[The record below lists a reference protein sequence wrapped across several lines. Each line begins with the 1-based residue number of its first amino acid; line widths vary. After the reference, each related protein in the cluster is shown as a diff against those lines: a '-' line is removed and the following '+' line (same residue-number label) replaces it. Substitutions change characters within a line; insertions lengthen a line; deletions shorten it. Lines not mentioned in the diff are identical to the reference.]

1 MSKVCFQTKTYSLL
15 FLQPRVTVFKI
26 PHQYYTTWNIACS
39 ERWSFLYFSHSVMED
54 TKPLQS
60 SQSDSLPS
68 RVVQRYSFV
77 AVNKQAPLRT
87 VMVHTLLRV
96 CSLQIYV
103 HEKSF
108 YRLNVDST
116 ILKETSSSVRKTEEL
131 HPPFSSF
138 FWTKQLNLSSLWIYE
153 MYLTPSN
160 SVANL
165 SGKIIN

>member
-1 MSKVCFQTKTYSLL
+1 M
-15 FLQPRVTVFKI
+15 
-26 PHQYYTTWNIACS
+26 
-39 ERWSFLYFSHSVMED
+39 
-54 TKPLQS
+54 
-60 SQSDSLPS
+60 
-68 RVVQRYSFV
+68 